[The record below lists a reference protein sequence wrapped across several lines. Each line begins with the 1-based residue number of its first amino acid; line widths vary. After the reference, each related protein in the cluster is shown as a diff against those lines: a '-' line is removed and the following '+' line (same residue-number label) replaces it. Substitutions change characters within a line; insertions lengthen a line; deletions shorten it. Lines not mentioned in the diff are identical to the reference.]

1 MVIYTWKGNN
11 KDFIKRLND
20 NILIRTLPILRYFQK
35 IQAYIFYHIWL
46 KIDNPS
52 NVIFNFLSWGIIFT
66 KKFKL
71 YLSFTFATLSDT
83 K

>member
-1 MVIYTWKGNN
+1 MVIYAWKGEN

-52 NVIFNFLSWGIIFT
+52 NVIINFFIMGSHFYQNI
-66 KKFKL
+66 
-71 YLSFTFATLSDT
+71 
-83 K
+83 